1 MYVKVWRNQWL
12 QMRHR
17 QIAHPFHEMELQ
29 MNAVKDGGI
38 NYAGLQ
44 GEHIPDE

>member
-1 MYVKVWRNQWL
+1 MYVKAWRNQWL

-17 QIAHPFHEMELQ
+17 QTVHPFYEMELQ
-29 MNAVKDGGI
+29 MNTVKDGGI
-38 NYAGLQ
+38 NYVGLQ